1 MKFGLFGSAQAQR
14 GGPDLD
20 SGQGFRDF
28 IDYNV
33 EAEALGYAST
43 FVVEH
48 HFTGFGQVSA
58 SLNLLT
64 FLAARTTTLRLGTA
78 VLVLP
83 WHNPVL
89 LAEQAATIDL
99 LSGGRLEFGVGKGY
113 RHNEFSGFC
122 IPIAEAD
129 AHFEESL
136 GVILKAWTS
145 AERFSHHGTFW
156 NFENIVVEP
165 PTRQKPHPPIWMA
178 AGHPDSIAKVAQRGA
193 KLLLDQFAS
202 IPLTIERFNLYKAEV
217 EAAGRRFDPVDVAV
231 ARAFYVAK
239 DADDKRKAVETRLA
253 NQRRMTELATAPGA
267 VKSSMLSFDY
277 TLDAAEESALYGTP
291 DEIGGKLDVL
301 RSAGIEYVLL
311 NGPAGSVANLR
322 RFAREVIP
330 GFAGKASLAA
340 E

>member
-20 SGQGFRDF
+20 SGQGFRDY

-33 EAEALGYAST
+33 EAEALGYDST

-64 FLAARTTTLRLGTA
+64 FLAARTTRLRIGTA
-78 VLVLP
+78 VMVLP

-113 RHNEFSGFC
+113 RANEFDGFC
-122 IPIAEAD
+122 IPVSEAEAR
-129 AHFEESL
+129 FEESL
-136 GVILKAWTS
+136 GLIIKAWTS
-145 AERFSHHGTFW
+145 NERFSHHGKYW
-156 NFENIVVEP
+156 HFENIVVEP
-165 PTRQKPHPPIWMA
+165 PTQQKPHPPIWMA
-178 AGHPDSIAKVAQRGA
+178 AGQPDSIRAVARRGA
-193 KLLLDQFAS
+193 KLMLDQFAS
-202 IPLTIERFNLYKAEV
+202 FSTIIERFNIYRTEV
-217 EAAGRRFDPVDVAV
+217 EALGRRFDPDDVAV

-239 DADDKRKAVETRLA
+239 DAEEKRKAVEARLA
-253 NQRRMTELATAPGA
+253 GQTRTAKVA
-267 VKSSMLSFDY
+267 SSADTAKSSMLSFDY
-277 TLDAAEESALYGTP
+277 TLAAAEESAMFGTP
-291 DEIGGKLDVL
+291 DEIAAKIERL
-301 RSAGIEYVLL
+301 RAAGVTHMLL

-322 RFAREVIP
+322 HFAHEVMP
-330 GFAGKASLAA
+330 AFAGEKRAAA

>member
-1 MKFGLFGSAQAQR
+1 MKFGLFGSAQAKR
-14 GGPDLD
+14 GGADID
-20 SGQGFRDF
+20 SAQGFRDF

-33 EAEALGYAST
+33 EAEALGYDST

-64 FLAARTTTLRLGTA
+64 FLAARTSTLRLGTA

-89 LAEQAATIDL
+89 LAEAAATIDL

-129 AHFEESL
+129 ARFEESL
-136 GVILKAWTS
+136 EVILKAWTS
-145 AERFSHHGTFW
+145 NERFSHRGTFW
-156 NFENIVVEP
+156 NFDNVIVEP
-165 PTRQKPHPPIWMA
+165 PTQQKPHPPIWMA
-178 AGHPDSIAKVAQRGA
+178 AGQPDSIRKVAQRGA

-202 IPLTIERFNLYKAEV
+202 VPLTIERFNIYKAEV
-217 EAAGRRFDPVDVAV
+217 GACGRHFDPMDVGV

-239 DADDKRKAVETRLA
+239 DAEDKRKAVEARLA
-253 NQRRMTELATAPGA
+253 NQRRMTELAAAPGA

-277 TLDAAEESALYGTP
+277 TLDAAEESAMFGTP
-291 DEIGGKLDVL
+291 DEIAKKLDTL
-301 RSAGIEYVLL
+301 RAAGVEHVLL
-311 NGPAGSVANLR
+311 NGGGGSVANLR
-322 RFAREVIP
+322 RFAREVMP
-330 GFAGKASLAA
+330 AFTGEKRAAA